1 MLIFL
6 FGVKN
11 MDTTILI
18 LLIISLTLVAISLI
32 LLVVLVTR
40 SHKVEIAKSYDDS
53 TLRGEMM
60 GKFGEIRQNIDD
72 LKGKTTKD
80 IHDALNEEMIKV
92 LQQNIKSSEESNAK
106 LERFQ
111 QNITESLD
119 KKMGLLTERVDL
131 ALKDINKRV
140 DERLDAG
147 FKSTTDNVSKMVEGL
162 TKIEEAR
169 KKVEELSTQVVTL
182 SSILNNNQKRGQF
195 GEFTLNRILEN
206 VFGET
211 RDLYKIQYEL
221 KIPSRET
228 VRPDAVIFLPE
239 PNKLVCIDSKFP
251 FSQYEKVY
259 DGSGSKEE
267 IAGFKRDVKNQIRE
281 VASKYIAL
289 GYTSREALMFIPS
302 DGIYA
307 YINVNFPDLV
317 DEAQRQNV
325 VLTSPSTLQPML
337 ASIHGLII
345 EYRRAEKLDELN
357 QTLISLGQEFSRFTL
372 RWDKLTQSI
381 KTVSKSQEELDKTV
395 TKISHKFNKINA
407 GISEDSAL
415 ETRDQSEA
423 IEE

>member
-1 MLIFL
+1 
-6 FGVKN
+6 
-11 MDTTILI
+11 MDTTVLI
-18 LLIISLTLVAISLI
+18 LSIISLTLVVISLI

-40 SHKVEIAKSYDDS
+40 SHKEEIAKGYDDS

-60 GKFGEIRQNIDD
+60 GKFGEIRQNIAD

-92 LQQNIKSSEESNAK
+92 LQQNIKNSEEGNAK

-147 FKSTTDNVSKMVEGL
+147 FKSTTDNVSKMVESL

-182 SSILNNNQKRGQF
+182 SSILSNNQKRGQF

-211 RDLYKIQYEL
+211 RDLYKTQYEL

-267 IAGFKRDVKNQIRE
+267 IASFKRDVKNQIRD
-281 VASKYIAL
+281 VASKYIVL

-345 EYRRAEKLDELN
+345 EYRRAEKLEELN
-357 QTLISLGQEFSRFTL
+357 RALVSLGQEFSRFTL

-415 ETRDQSEA
+415 ETSGQSET